1 MDSPIQ
7 TDGHLLWEITI
18 FHGKT
23 HNFSWENQQSQFL
36 MGKLTELWLVVYMVI
51 NGWWCF
57 LKNHLKNDR
66 VRQWEG

>member
-1 MDSPIQ
+1 MGKSAKSPV
-7 TDGHLLWEITI
+7 
-18 FHGKT
+18 
-23 HNFSWENQQSQFL
+23 L
-36 MGKLTELWLVVYMVI
+36 MGKLTELWLVYMVI